1 MDKSFVQKRMMEY
14 AKASPRS
21 LAEISK
27 KMGHRGNYISNAASG
42 RFEPKLDEVLYF
54 CELMDIEPSEFFS
67 EEPLT
72 YEQQEAIT
80 LLKQLDSPDL
90 RVIIDLLKRLLSY
103 KNKKLLV

>member
-21 LAEISK
+21 LSEISK

-54 CELMDIEPSEFFS
+54 CELLDISPADFFT

-72 YEQQEAIT
+72 YDQQEAIA
-80 LLKQLDSPDL
+80 LLRQLDSSDVKL
-90 RVIIDLLKRLLSY
+90 IIPMLKRLLAH
-103 KNKKLLV
+103 KTKRF